1 MIHGPDPQSMAEYQ
15 QIPAELIKFFQWGE
29 GGEFEEDEVRKLLH
43 LPREPREELWRRIQ
57 DFVDGPPTELQLYL
71 LACERSGDS
80 TEAEV
85 LEILQNICRQLEL
98 SLRAAP

>member
-1 MIHGPDPQSMAEYQ
+1 MDEYQ
-15 QIPAELIKFFQWGE
+15 QIPQELIEFFQWGE
-29 GGEFEEDEVRKLLH
+29 GGEFEEDVIHGWLNR
-43 LPREPREELWRRIQ
+43 PREHREELWRHIQ
-57 DFVDGPPTELQLYL
+57 AFVDSPPTELQLYL

-85 LEILQNICRQLEL
+85 LEILHGICHRLEL